1 MKQINSFIN
10 EKLVINKNTK
20 INKYNYQPE
29 DKYELNDLIKKLL
42 EERGLDAD
50 LNDIDI
56 SKITDMNYLFDRPSF
71 NKVNK
76 YDLCNFN
83 GDISKWDMS
92 HVKTM
97 AGMFY
102 ESKFNGDISKW
113 DVSNVTNMEG
123 MFTNS
128 EFNGDIS
135 NWDVSNVK
143 NMSFMFDGSQFAG
156 DISNWNINNVENMKC
171 MFQESNFNGD
181 ISKWD
186 VSNVKDME
194 DIFKHSPLEKNPP
207 KWYKE

>member
-10 EKLVINKNTK
+10 EKLIINKNTK

-71 NKVNK
+71 NKINK

-83 GDISKWDMS
+83 GDISKWDVS

-97 AGMFY
+97 VGMFY
-102 ESKFNGDISKW
+102 ESKFNGDISNWDVSNVEYMAYMFSESKFNGDISKW
-113 DVSNVTNMEG
+113 DVSNVKNMVS
-123 MFTNS
+123 MFEETD
-128 EFNGDIS
+128 FNQDIS
-135 NWDVSNVK
+135 NWDVNKVK
-143 NMSFMFDGSQFAG
+143 DMRDMFDG
-156 DISNWNINNVENMKC
+156 C
-171 MFQESNFNGD
+171 
-181 ISKWD
+181 
-186 VSNVKDME
+186 
-194 DIFKHSPLEKNPP
+194 PLEKNPP